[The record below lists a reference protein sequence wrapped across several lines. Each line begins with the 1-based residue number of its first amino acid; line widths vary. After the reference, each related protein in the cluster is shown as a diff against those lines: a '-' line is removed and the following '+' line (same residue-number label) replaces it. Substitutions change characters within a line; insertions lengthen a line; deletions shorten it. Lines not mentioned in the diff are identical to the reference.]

1 MKYIIIAMV
10 SLWLCNTAHTSEPVV
25 VVGVGSNFTEA
36 RHDAFRQAIEYKV
49 KTLVFSQRHH
59 KNNQTILDEIIVYS
73 SGYVDNYKIRQNRR
87 FSNRVE
93 LTVEV
98 LVSDSKI
105 ANRLRSP
112 SSNTLILD
120 GERHAAQ
127 RDTFLE
133 QREKGDRV
141 LRSVLSDFPVN
152 AFHLNTQRPVFSLD
166 QAGNSMITINYQMV
180 WKYNFLRALHEA
192 IDLLNDGP
200 KAYTPYLSNGA
211 KTEIQLTGHV
221 FGNAFTKQQYYTF
234 TNQRRVDILKEVLND
249 NSPYL
254 RLVFLDENDNIL
266 SDKCYNIDKTRGR
279 SFYDF
284 NRHTKVSIHGN
295 YQLFSSLT
303 VYLDFPTELLHKY
316 EMSVIPAANCQRR

>member
-1 MKYIIIAMV
+1 M
-10 SLWLCNTAHTSEPVV
+10 SLWLCSHVHANEPVLV
-25 VVGVGSNFTEA
+25 IGVGSNFTEA

-49 KTLVFSQRHH
+49 KTLVLSQRHH
-59 KNNQTILDEIIVYS
+59 KNNQTILDEIIVHS
-73 SGYVDNYKIRQNRR
+73 SGYVDNYKIRHNRR

-93 LTVEV
+93 LEVEV

-105 ANRLRSP
+105 ANRLKSP
-112 SSNTLILD
+112 SNNTLIID

-133 QREKGDRV
+133 QRKTGDKV
-141 LRSVLSDFPVN
+141 LRGVLSDFPVN

-166 QAGNSMITINYQMV
+166 QYGNSMITIGYQMV
-180 WKYNFLRALHEA
+180 WKYNFLRALHEV

-200 KAYTPYLSNGA
+200 KGYTPYLSNGA
-211 KTEIQLTGHV
+211 KTEIQLNGHV
-221 FGNAFTKQQYYTF
+221 FGNVFSKQQYYTF
-234 TNQRRVDILKEVLND
+234 TNSQRVDILKEVLSD

-254 RLVFLDENDNIL
+254 RLVFLDENSNML
-266 SDKCYNIDKTRGR
+266 SDKCYTIDKTYGR

-284 NRHTKVSIHGN
+284 NRHTKVSINGN

-303 VYLDFPTELLHKY
+303 VYLDFPVELLHKY
-316 EMSVIPAANCQRR
+316 ELSIIPAAFCQRR